1 MGRRLPSYRRHPNG
15 QAFYEY
21 KGKRH
26 YLGVYDSERSRRK
39 FSAAVARIAEGRDP
53 SATRLDP
60 GNPALFAMGASYV
73 SFAQSHYGKSSK
85 EFNSIR
91 TALRLLHAF
100 CTDNFSGQIDGVEFG
115 PAKLM
120 DFQNYLIDHRFADWR
135 PKKSKDKGA
144 PKPVCDR
151 RYTRQQINKIISKV
165 KRFFRWCCQR
175 EMLPAENYH
184 KLLCVQCVEFGRS
197 SAPESEEILPVPR
210 SVVELTLPYLN
221 PTVAA
226 MVQTQM
232 LCGMRPA
239 EVCIMRGID
248 IDRSGPIWLYVVS
261 EHKNK
266 WRKHVLTKAVPRVA
280 QKLILPHWRA
290 NLDEFIFSPKDSIS
304 QKNGKFTPR
313 KKRPIRDRYD
323 TCSYRRAIVYG
334 IEKASRAG
342 VEIPHWHPNQLRHT
356 IATEI
361 RQLVSEQAAQLW
373 LGHAHM
379 QTTGIYAQKQVTELL
394 AVAQELDRRWAS

>member
-1 MGRRLPSYRRHPNG
+1 MGVKLPKYRRHPNG
-15 QAFYEY
+15 QAFIEY
-21 KGKRH
+21 RTKRT
-26 YLGVYDSERSRRK
+26 YLGVYDSQASREMYAEFVK
-39 FSAAVARIAEGRDP
+39 QIAAGSPLAMPIKIGKDPTVSELLDAYLKHAETYYSRDGKP
-53 SATRLDP
+53 TKEMQGVDA
-60 GNPALFAMGASYV
+60 AM
-73 SFAQSHYGKSSK
+73 K
-85 EFNSIR
+85 
-91 TALRLLHAF
+91 LLHNF
-100 CTDNFSGQIDGVEFG
+100 CRSQPGGSLDGAEFG
-115 PAKLM
+115 PAKLIE
-120 DFQNYLIDHRFADWR
+120 FQEFLVNLRYLDWR
-135 PKKSKDKGA
+135 PKSPEDK
-144 PKPVCDR
+144 DR
-151 RYTRQQINKIISKV
+151 RTPQRYARTYINKVVSKV

-175 EMLPAENYH
+175 ELLPSEQYH

-197 SAPESEEILPVPR
+197 TAPESEEIIPVPR

-239 EVCIMRGID
+239 EVCIMRGVD

-261 EHKNK
+261 EHKNA

-280 QKLILPHWRA
+280 QKLILPYWRSDLSA
-290 NLDEFIFSPKDSIS
+290 FLFSPKDSIAE
-304 QKNGKFTPR
+304 KNGKFTAR

-334 IEKASRAG
+334 IEKAARAG

-379 QTTGIYAQKQVTELL
+379 QTTGIYAQKQVSELL
-394 AVAQELDRRWAS
+394 VVAEELDRRWAS